1 MRSNSTDTKDI
12 RRFGVFACILSGCLC
27 TFGIWKEKPIPTY
40 FFALLFFTGT
50 AFILAPSPSKPVY
63 ELWMK
68 ITHLVGRIFTIMILV
83 LSYYLVITPT
93 ALIRKIFTESSLPMR
108 PDKRAFS
115 YWVERNE
122 PAQPKERFHK
132 RY

>member
-1 MRSNSTDTKDI
+1 
-12 RRFGVFACILSGCLC
+12 
-27 TFGIWKEKPIPTY
+27 
-40 FFALLFFTGT
+40 
-50 AFILAPSPSKPVY
+50 
-63 ELWMK
+63 MK